1 MAALGDLVV
10 RLGLDAA
17 DFVDGLSK
25 AELTA
30 KQFQVRAVALG
41 NVLGEALVEA
51 GRTAVRLFDTLTT
64 GAAEFKDLEE
74 TIGAS
79 AESVASLAVAAATA
93 GVSMESVGG
102 SVNKLTKSLVGV
114 DDESKAA
121 GAALTALNL
130 NIEEFKRLD
139 PVQQYEAVGRALGT
153 FADGAQKTAVAQ
165 ALFGKSGAEQ
175 LKVFKALEEAGGA
188 QVILTQKQ
196 IETADQYADAQARAG
211 ATLRLYA
218 QAAATEALPALT
230 DLVTVT
236 AELVKS
242 FLGVDEA
249 GKQLNGQSSVR
260 SFAEATADALAFV
273 VDTADLVIRIFQLVG
288 TTIAAT
294 AAQVAAIASGSI
306 QQAKAIDKEY
316 EADLR
321 RIIDAPTFGARL
333 ENMRAMRVEAERLS
347 QLAASDPETK
357 RLLARS
363 RATSAKPQI
372 DYSGAEKEAKA
383 KKQVTDEGLRYV
395 EALRKQ
401 VEKTD
406 ELTHAE
412 IVFQDILA
420 GRFKGTAQ
428 QAGQA
433 IDLADQLDRA
443 KLLKQQ
449 AEDEKKF
456 AEERERQSDKIRNQ
470 GADLFDATRTSA
482 ERYTIELQRMNMLLQ
497 EGAITPDTYARAL
510 ANLQDQFD
518 ENIQRSKELER
529 AINSSVEGNFANAF
543 EDFIN
548 GTSSAKDAF
557 KSFANSVIQDLLRIE
572 SQKLAKQLFGSDST
586 GAGGIGG
593 LLSSLFGSGSGG
605 GFGTGAGYGNQDYG
619 QYLMATGTN
628 YVPYD
633 GFRATLHK
641 GEAVVPSKYN
651 PAAGGAKG
659 GGIQIVNNLG
669 VQANAREEESQQP
682 DGTTLRRIILDTVNA
697 GVKQGRVPAIESR
710 YGVRAQLPRMG
721 R

>member
-41 NVLGEALVEA
+41 NVLGETMVEA
-51 GRTAVRLFDTLTT
+51 AKAAARVFDTLTT

-74 TIGAS
+74 TVGAS
-79 AESVASLAVAAATA
+79 AESIASLAVSAATA
-93 GVSMESVGG
+93 GVSMEAIGG

-139 PVQQYEAVGRALGT
+139 PVQQYEAVGQALSK

-188 QVILTQKQ
+188 QIILTQRQ
-196 IETADQYADAQARAG
+196 IEMADQYADAQATAG

-218 QAAATEALPALT
+218 QAAVTEALPALT
-230 DLVTVT
+230 DLVKVT
-236 AELVKS
+236 AELVKG

-260 SFAEATADALAFV
+260 AFAEGAADALAFV
-273 VDTADLVIRIFQLVG
+273 VDTADLVARIFQIVG

-294 AAQVAAIASGSI
+294 AAQVVSIAKGSI
-306 QQAKAIDKEY
+306 QQAKEIDKEY
-316 EADLR
+316 EASLR
-321 RIIDAPTFGARL
+321 AIIDAPTFGARL
-333 ENMRAMRVEAERLS
+333 ESMRAMRGEAERLS
-347 QLAASDPETK
+347 QLAASDPETQ

-363 RATSAKPQI
+363 RATSAKPEI
-372 DYSGAEKEAKA
+372 DYSGAEKKAKA
-383 KKQVTDEGLRYV
+383 EKKVTDEAKSYL
-395 EALRKQ
+395 EALQRQ
-401 VEKTD
+401 VNKTA
-406 ELTHAE
+406 ELTQAE
-412 IVFQDILA
+412 IVYQDILS

-433 IDLADQLDRA
+433 IDLAEQIDRA
-443 KLLKQQ
+443 RLLKEQF
-449 AEDEKKF
+449 EDEKKF
-456 AEERERQSDKIRNQ
+456 AEERERQSAKIRNE

-482 ERYTIELQRMNMLLQ
+482 ERYSIELQRINVLLQ
-497 EGAITPDTYARAL
+497 AGAITPDTYARGL
-510 ANLQDQFD
+510 KNLQEQFD
-518 ENIQRSKELER
+518 ENIQRTKELER

-572 SQKLAKQLFGSDST
+572 SQKLAKQLFGSDSS

-593 LLSSLFGSGSGG
+593 FLSNLFGSGSGG
-605 GFGTGAGYGNQDYG
+605 GFGTGSGYGNQDYG
-619 QYLMATGTN
+619 QYLATGTN
-628 YVPYD
+628 MVPYD
-633 GFRATLHK
+633 GFKATLHK
-641 GEAVVPSKYN
+641 GEAVVPARYN

-669 VQANAREEESQQP
+669 VQANAREEESEQP